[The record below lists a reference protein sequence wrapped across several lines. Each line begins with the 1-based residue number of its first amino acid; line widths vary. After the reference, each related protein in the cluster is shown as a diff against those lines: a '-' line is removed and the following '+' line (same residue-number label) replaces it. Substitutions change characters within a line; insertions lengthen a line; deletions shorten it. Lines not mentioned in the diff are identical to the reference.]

1 MLNLLPLVVI
11 FPLAGFLLLTIAQ
24 GRIGE
29 RAAAIIGVGS
39 VGLSA
44 IVAMLVGWSF
54 LANEPI
60 DGAYV
65 QPLWTWLR
73 IGNFAP
79 LLELKLDGLSLTMLG
94 VVTGVGFFIHLF
106 AAWYMHDDDG
116 FARFF
121 SYMNL
126 FVASM
131 LFLVLGD
138 DLLFVYFG
146 WEGVGLCSYLL
157 IGFWY
162 KDPSN
167 GAAARKAFV
176 VTRVGDTLMIISLS
190 ILYNTFG
197 TLDIDTLARMAPQTW
212 GVGSNLATVTCLL
225 LVGGAVGK
233 SAQLPLQTWLAD
245 AMAGP
250 TPVSALIHAATMV
263 TAGVY
268 LIARLHGLFELSPLA
283 LEVVGAIGATT
294 LLLAG
299 FAALTQTDI
308 KRILAYSTMSQIG
321 YMFLAE
327 GVGAYGPAVF
337 HLMTHAF
344 FKALLFLSAGS
355 VILAMHHEQDI
366 FRMGGLRMRL
376 PFAFVCMLIGSLAL
390 SAFPFTSGY
399 YSKDEILIQAYLS
412 GHHDLWFAGL
422 FGAFLTAVYSF
433 RVIFVVFF
441 GPERWRDLPD
451 ASDAVPRGAQTLAHQ
466 IPLGV
471 LLVLAIAG
479 AVIHP
484 PLAGVLP
491 AAPLGEAVS
500 AAGWVAHLPMFVG
513 FAGIALSWWLFLES
527 PALPARLA
535 TEPGTAWLGVLWRH
549 GWGFDGVY
557 DRLLVRPFV
566 ALSRFCRNDPV
577 DLLVDAVAALSRGL
591 NSVAALTQTGSLRW
605 YAAVAGLGLCVLI
618 AIVVIA

>member
-1 MLNLLPLVVI
+1 MLNLLPLVVL
-11 FPLAGFLLLTIAQ
+11 FPLVGFVVLTMAQ
-24 GRIGE
+24 GRINE
-29 RAAAIIGVGS
+29 RAAAVIGVGS

-44 IVAMLVGWSF
+44 LVALLVSWSF
-54 LANEPI
+54 LANEPS
-60 DGAYV
+60 GGTYV
-65 QPLWTWLR
+65 QPLWTWLH
-73 IGNFAP
+73 IGDFAP
-79 LLELKLDGLSLTMLG
+79 MLALKLDGLSLTMLG

-162 KDPSN
+162 KDPVN

-176 VTRVGDTLMIISLS
+176 VTRVGDTLMIISLF

-197 TLDIDTLARMAPQTW
+197 TLNIETLARIAPQTW
-212 GVGSNLATVTCLL
+212 AVGNGAAAIACLL
-225 LVGGAVGK
+225 LLGGAVGK

-268 LIARLHGLFELSPLA
+268 LIARLHGLFELSPVA
-283 LEVVGAIGATT
+283 LECVGVVGAMT

-399 YSKDEILIQAYLS
+399 YSKDEILLQAYLS
-412 GHHDLWFAGL
+412 GHHDLWLAGL

-433 RVIFVVFF
+433 RLIFVVFF
-441 GPERWRDLPD
+441 GPERWRTAAGAGAEPH
-451 ASDAVPRGAQTLAHQ
+451 GAQTLAHQ

-471 LLVLAIAG
+471 LLVLAVAG

-484 PLAGVLP
+484 PLAAVLP
-491 AAPLGEAVS
+491 EAPLDETVS
-500 AAGWVAHLPMFVG
+500 AAAWIAHLPMFVG
-513 FAGIALSWWLFLES
+513 FAGIALSWWLFLKS
-527 PALPARLA
+527 PEVPARLA
-535 TEPGTAWLGVLWRH
+535 AEPGTGWLGVFWLQ
-549 GWGFDGVY
+549 GWGFDWLY
-557 DRLLVRPFV
+557 DRILVRPFV
-566 ALSRFCRNDPV
+566 GLARICRNDPI

-618 AIVVIA
+618 AIVAIG